1 MMVRFRFGRETSL
14 TAVGSAPKASA
25 RVMEPWS
32 LAETGTRLASRA
44 IGIRPLRFAFGRG
57 AGPPEFPT
65 TLFAVEVGI
74 PDETAVPPLGDTD
87 DRPHPTDDLPAKR
100 AVSSDEASKF
110 RGDVDV

>member
-1 MMVRFRFGRETSL
+1 MMVRFRFGRETSS
-14 TAVGSAPKASA
+14 AVGSAPKAS
-25 RVMEPWS
+25 VCVIEPWS
-32 LAETGTRLASRA
+32 LAETGTGLASGA
-44 IGIRPLRFAFGRG
+44 IGIRPLRFAFGGG
-57 AGPPEFPT
+57 AGPLEFPT

-87 DRPHPTDDLPAKR
+87 GRPHSTDDLPAKR